1 MAIQIQLR
9 RGTST
14 QWTTTNPI
22 LAEGELAVELD
33 TNFFKIG
40 DGIHHWVDLQYVS
53 LPVATDTTLGGIKLG
68 SGLYMDANHNV
79 SVQTNMQQYT
89 FTNSIQWMVSHN
101 MNTQKFIARLSDDT
115 GATFFATTNTIDA
128 NNFVINLTEST
139 SGTVDVI
146 FNLN

>member
-40 DGIHHWVDLQYVS
+40 DGIHHWVDLQYVA

-89 FTNSIQWMVSHN
+89 FTDSTQWMVSHN
-101 MNTQKFIARLSDDT
+101 MNTKSFVTSLTDAV
-115 GATFFATTNTIDA
+115 GATFFAATTTIDA
-128 NNFVINLTEST
+128 NNFVINLTAAT
-139 SGTVDVI
+139 SGAVDVI

>member
-40 DGIHHWVDLQYVS
+40 DGIHHWVDLPYVS
-53 LPVATDTTLGGIKLG
+53 LPVATNTTLGGIKLG

-79 SVQTNMQQYT
+79 SIQTNMQQYT
-89 FTNSIQWMVSHN
+89 FTDSTQWMVSHN
-101 MNTQKFIARLSDDT
+101 MNTTSFVARLADDT
-115 GATFFATTNTIDA
+115 GSTFFAATKTIDA
-128 NNFVINLTEST
+128 NNFVINLTTAT

-146 FNLN
+146 FNLH